1 MSGGRYGTLATLPIV
16 GTIYEQVVVGRA
28 GSRPGPLGHPR
39 RTVAKG
45 SGKGKGLGGLRST
58 AGETLQLVIDYA
70 KQETLDPLK
79 GLGRFMAFGVAGS
92 VALAVG
98 LVILAVAFLRLLQ
111 GETGSTFTGNWSWAP
126 YLICT
131 VVVLA
136 VAGLAIRAVTR
147 GTGKRSTTV
156 EKEST

>member
-1 MSGGRYGTLATLPIV
+1 M
-16 GTIYEQVVVGRA
+16 
-28 GSRPGPLGHPR
+28 
-39 RTVAKG
+39 AKG

-58 AGETLQLVIDYA
+58 AGETLQLVIDYV

-111 GETGSTFTGNWSWAP
+111 GETGSTFRGNWSWAP

-131 VVVLA
+131 VGVLA
-136 VAGLAIRAVTR
+136 VAALAIRAVTR

>member
-1 MSGGRYGTLATLPIV
+1 MGRQASGRVLL
-16 GTIYEQVVVGRA
+16 R
-28 GSRPGPLGHPR
+28 HPR
-39 RTVAKG
+39 RTVAQG
-45 SGKGKGLGGLRST
+45 RSGKGGGLGGLRST
-58 AGETLQLVIDYA
+58 AGETLQLVIDYV

-136 VAGLAIRAVTR
+136 VAALAIRAVTR
-147 GTGKRSTTV
+147 GPGKRASTV
-156 EKEST
+156 EKESR